1 MLAVSVEKRATDADV
16 PPPKK
21 SDDSYT
27 AYVNAFINTR
37 AHCIKHL

>member
-21 SDDSYT
+21 K
-27 AYVNAFINTR
+27 AMILILR
-37 AHCIKHL
+37 M